1 MPLINIKVPNNLLR
15 EKFVEVVNKIGL
27 VCVQQYYGSP
37 KNIYISPDM
46 EDELRKVLTTEH
58 QQISLPRHF
67 NPVFY
72 SPFGAYRFVS
82 DGSKERNVYSIVEV
96 EVSDASY
103 REKLH
108 AYWVRGKRTVEL
120 DDFLNWKTRGNKQED
135 TTSLIA
141 GNYPKYFVELTFK
154 IPYAGVD
161 YYSKFYSRPSD
172 VKFSLTDGTEWA
184 LNSMTDGLNNT
195 DYPELI
201 QLGDDEAFND
211 VFDIQLYNDKDCKD
225 YSGIIA
231 HRPLDAISEHLVESK
246 IHKSLLVMLKDYEG
260 NWFPS
265 SGLTK
270 LDDED
275 LEYILRNYPKIDSG
289 FKQTFDIMTN
299 EVAGGPARVEKFI
312 KKEKAVMRANS
323 HYYVEEMTTCTE
335 DDGKIYAEPAL
346 ISDLMFY

>member
-1 MPLINIKVPNNLLR
+1 MPLIHIKVPNNILKENPYKILNR
-15 EKFVEVVNKIGL
+15 ISITCGRDFFGGPKSVN
-27 VCVQQYYGSP
+27 VSP
-37 KNIYISPDM
+37 YTKNYLENIARAGYHIVLSP
-46 EDELRKVLTTEH
+46 E
-58 QQISLPRHF
+58 PR
-67 NPVFY
+67 PLEFY
-72 SPFGAYRFVS
+72 SVRGPYKVIQDDS
-82 DGSKERNVYSIVEV
+82 DGLDVHSLVNI
-96 EVSDASY
+96 EVSDMSY

-108 AYWVRGKRTVEL
+108 DYWVRGKRTVEL
-120 DDFLNWKTRGNKQED
+120 NDFLNWKTHSNKQED

-141 GNYPKYFVELTFK
+141 SNYPKYFVELTFK

-161 YYSKFYSRPSD
+161 YYSKFYSRPAD
-172 VKFSLTDGTEWA
+172 VKFSLTDGLGWVM
-184 LNSMTDGLNNT
+184 NGMVQGLNNT

-201 QLGDDEAFND
+201 QLGDDEDFND

-265 SGLTK
+265 NGLTK

-289 FKQTFDIMTN
+289 FKQTFAIMSN
-299 EVAGGPARVEKFI
+299 EVAGGPAKVEKFI
-312 KKEKAVMRANS
+312 KKQKALMRADS
-323 HYYVEEMTTCTE
+323 HYYVEEMTACTE